1 MRHKKAISFLIIG
14 LVLVVVGIALAFT
27 LKQPQ
32 KPLEKLLY
40 VCIVIIGCLIFGHN
54 LGKLVIHFS
63 LKDNPELLKSIE
75 IEQNDERN
83 VMIYNMATA
92 KAFDI
97 MTSYVNIAILMLL
110 ALMQRDI
117 WIILLFSTY
126 NLLAIMLKVFYLLKY
141 HKKM

>member
-1 MRHKKAISFLIIG
+1 MRHKRTISFSIIG
-14 LVLVVVGIALAFT
+14 LALIVAGIALAFT

-32 KPLEKLLY
+32 KPLEKFLY
-40 VCIVIIGCLIFGHN
+40 VCIVIIGYLIFGHN
-54 LGKLVIHFS
+54 LGKLIVHFS

-83 VMIYNMATA
+83 VMIHNMATA

-110 ALMQRDI
+110 
-117 WIILLFSTY
+117 
-126 NLLAIMLKVFYLLKY
+126 
-141 HKKM
+141 H